1 MLFIDRRRRGCGKC
15 GKAGAFFAEAF
26 PSSLWKSSRRSRR
39 RPPLS
44 ISSAAAFSTALA
56 PADVFGSGGEETDI
70 SEWERFVENSKPSSN
85 GSSSFYPALKF
96 NGLGPLGQIV
106 CCAIILPTLRLGY
119 LEIPPG
125 PMYSAL
131 KVSVPDFWKCTIAWN
146 GT

>member
-15 GKAGAFFAEAF
+15 GKAEAFFAEAF

-70 SEWERFVENSKPSSN
+70 RNGKDSSKIRSRVQTEVLV
-85 GSSSFYPALKF
+85 FYPALKF

>member
-15 GKAGAFFAEAF
+15 GKAEAFFAEAF

-56 PADVFGSGGEETDI
+56 PADVFGSGGEETKY

-96 NGLGPLGQIV
+96 NGLGPLGKSFAV
-106 CCAIILPTLRLGY
+106 RLSF
-119 LEIPPG
+119 LHF
-125 PMYSAL
+125 
-131 KVSVPDFWKCTIAWN
+131 D
-146 GT
+146 